1 MEEID
6 AMTDPDLF
14 KYDVRVRDRMLRM
27 QRLTE
32 TQLATHLEQLPDL
45 ADRAEVVVGNQPA
58 IGLLEP
64 EPALREVPRVVAP
77 VAPAVSAP
85 VASSPLAIEDE
96 EDDEDEDEEDDEED
110 ASEGGI
116 AGPVDG
122 GDTTAAAD
130 EAAPAEPGDDPGAG
144 PGPKDG
150 DST

>member
-64 EPALREVPRVVAP
+64 EPTVREVPRVVAP

-85 VASSPLAIEDE
+85 VASSPLAI
-96 EDDEDEDEEDDEED
+96 EDEEDDEED